1 MPVEGLH
8 VDRNRPSDIC
18 RRFGVS
24 RLEAFGSLVGAE
36 AGPASD
42 LDIPAYAER
51 AREFLGSRSE
61 AMRREKQLKSR
72 SGRRFIRSVLEGAA
86 GRPIGRRRP

>member
-8 VDRNRPSDIC
+8 VDRNRLSDIC

-24 RLEAFGSLVGAE
+24 RLVAFGSLVGAE

-42 LDIPAYAER
+42 LDILAYAER

-61 AMRREKQLKSR
+61 AMGREKQLKSGG
-72 SGRRFIRSVLEGAA
+72 GRRFIRSVLEGAA
-86 GRPIGRRRP
+86 DL